1 MTHLFTIKDDTV
13 IVGKLAVSEINGD
26 VTITGTTTAYGS
38 FNISGD
44 IHTHDITAN
53 TLRVKELITDATDF
67 GNWYAKTFD
76 ELNGKGMTWFC
87 DEGSAQLIYR
97 TGNRIWTTSNIDV
110 APGFSYMIDNIPVL
124 SANALG
130 QTITKSNLRQVGAL
144 TALSVIGATSLG
156 GFAFFDDN
164 TFRIGVGTSEPNA
177 AISIVENNVEI
188 AIGSPVPN
196 LATVGTYSNHDLSIV
211 TDNIPRITIK
221 QSGEVHIGNELNK
234 NSILTVFGAI
244 YADSIVTDT
253 RLERTSSLEFVET
266 RDESIYEKGLVWK
279 TDSFSKQLLMID
291 SPSRLWSSES
301 IDIPMGKSYHING
314 IEVISENMIGARVL
328 HSHLV
333 TLGSLQE
340 LTVSGNTTLHGN
352 VSILS
357 ALSVKS
363 LEVDTLVI
371 NNHGL
376 SADSILLST
385 HDTDSFYAD
394 LNEIVIG
401 SKQNTRRP
409 VKIFGTLSIGINKPD
424 PTVNLAVNGAVSF
437 NNKKFITGVA
447 VPTTG
452 SFIKG
457 DICWSENP
465 IEDGHVGW
473 VCIRSGAPGEWKPFG
488 AIGA

>member
-13 IVGKLAVSEINGD
+13 IVDKLAVSEINGD
-26 VTITGTTTAYGS
+26 VTINGTTTTYGS
-38 FNISGD
+38 LNINGD
-44 IHTHDITAN
+44 IHSRDITAN

-97 TGNRIWTTSNIDV
+97 TGNRIWATSNIDI
-110 APGFSYMIDNIPVL
+110 APNFSYMIDNIPVL
-124 SANALG
+124 SSNTLG
-130 QTITKSNLRQVGAL
+130 QTVTKSNLRQVGAL
-144 TALSVIGATSLG
+144 NALSVIGATSLG

-188 AIGSPVPN
+188 VIGSPIPN
-196 LATVGTYSNHDLSIV
+196 LAILGTYSNHDLSIV
-211 TDNIPRITIK
+211 TDNVPRITIK
-221 QSGEVHIGNELNK
+221 QSGEVHIGNELSK
-234 NSILTVFGAI
+234 TSTLKVFGSI

-253 RLERTSSLEFVET
+253 RLERTSSLEFTET
-266 RDESIYEKGLVWK
+266 RDENIYNKGLVWK
-279 TDSFSKQLLMID
+279 TDSFSKQLLMKD

-301 IDIPMGKSYHING
+301 IDIPSDKSYHING
-314 IEVISENMIGARVL
+314 IEVLSANMLGARVL
-328 HSHLV
+328 HSNLV
-333 TLGSLQE
+333 TLGNLQE
-340 LTVSGNTTLHGN
+340 LTVSGNTSLHGD
-352 VSILS
+352 VAILS

-363 LEVDTLVI
+363 LEVDTLIVHE
-371 NNHGL
+371 HGI
-376 SADSILLST
+376 SANSILIST
-385 HDTDSFYAD
+385 NNNDSFYAD

-409 VKIFGTLSIGINKPD
+409 VKIFGALSIGINNPD

-465 IEDGHVGW
+465 IEHGYVGW
-473 VCIRSGAPGEWKPFG
+473 VCIFSGAPGIWKPFG